1 MVQYADCAGLLTNL
15 PTIEDVLDDHASELG
30 HDFIPYRHHVYRVLN
45 LCLAIVG
52 DSRFELEK
60 IALGTSSRPR
70 AAHSRNPNTKDTQGP
85 PTACDSPSSVASG
98 RNRENSVPL
107 RVLHPDQ
114 TLLVPNELGKSMV
127 GNRLYK
133 ICRRVKIQVDY

>member
-70 AAHSRNPNTKDTQGP
+70 AAHSRNPNTNDAQGP
-85 PTACDSPSSVASG
+85 PTACDSPSSVASE
-98 RNRENSVPL
+98 RNRENSAPL
-107 RVLHPDQ
+107 RVLHPEQ
-114 TLLVPNELGKSMV
+114 TFLVQMELGQSN
-127 GNRLYK
+127 GWRSTLYNLPPRK
-133 ICRRVKIQVDY
+133 DSG